1 MKIGIDID
9 NCISNFDDTLLK
21 EYLKHDTELRNTG
34 IINGNA
40 ESIRRGM
47 FDWTEKEENDFYNS
61 NIENF
66 AKKLK
71 PLEDSSYY
79 INKLMEDGHEIYI
92 ISGRNNGEYT
102 SPLELTE
109 KWLNKYS
116 VVYDKL
122 ILTDTY
128 DKHAKTVVCLE
139 NNVDLMIEDNIK
151 ISLDLV
157 SNGIKVLTMN
167 TRYNQKEKTLDRVSK
182 WKEIYE
188 RILKLNKKLDDKKV
202 NVILDTD
209 TYNECDDQFALSY
222 LLKSEDKFNIEAIT
236 VAPYHHD
243 NNISIDEGIDKSC
256 DEIIKICN

>member
-21 EYLKHDTELRNTG
+21 EYLKHDKELRNTG

-102 SPLELTE
+102 SPWELTE

-167 TRYNQKEKTLDRVSK
+167 TRYNQK
-182 WKEIYE
+182 
-188 RILKLNKKLDDKKV
+188 
-202 NVILDTD
+202 
-209 TYNECDDQFALSY
+209 
-222 LLKSEDKFNIEAIT
+222 
-236 VAPYHHD
+236 
-243 NNISIDEGIDKSC
+243 
-256 DEIIKICN
+256 